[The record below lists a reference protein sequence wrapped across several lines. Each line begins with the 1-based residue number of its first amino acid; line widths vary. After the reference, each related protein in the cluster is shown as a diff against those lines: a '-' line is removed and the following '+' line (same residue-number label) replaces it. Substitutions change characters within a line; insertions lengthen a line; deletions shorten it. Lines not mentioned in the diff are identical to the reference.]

1 MPLTEQTP
9 SSGGAALEAA
19 IPADDNENSPDGG
32 QADIGRLDVDLRM
45 EEQTISSQ

>member
-9 SSGGAALEAA
+9 SSGGTALEYA

-32 QADIGRLDVDLRM
+32 QLDIGRLDVGLRM
-45 EEQTISSQ
+45 TEQTITSQ